1 MEEAMSLS
9 PRKKKILQVLVDEY
23 ITTATPVSSK
33 SISENYLT
41 DISSATVR
49 NELSALEEMGY
60 LSHLHT
66 SSGRVPSPLG
76 YKFYV
81 NELME
86 KKHLTRSQLDY
97 IKSVLSAH
105 ADSLEQVVKS
115 AVKVISEMTDYT
127 SVAMTNMNPYDRI
140 ETVKLLR
147 IKPTSALLLIVTEG
161 ALLKDNIISI
171 PEDSTDESIESATK
185 MLDRLM
191 QGKMLSEIAMIEHRV
206 SEEFGAYREVFE
218 SVMEAIKRYCNR
230 ESEVVMEGE
239 DKILDQPEYL
249 DVDKMRNFLTVVSDK
264 DNLAKVL
271 RGTDGGIEINL
282 KIGSEVGVSDDCSV
296 VTATYSAGGVNL
308 GTYGVIGPMRMDYK
322 KVISVLE
329 NVGKILEGMLK

>member
-218 SVMEAIKRYCNR
+218 RIERMQQPLTDDFNVLLVGEFYAEEFCNALR
-230 ESEVVMEGE
+230 EKAKADCSNG
-239 DKILDQPEYL
+239 DQGPGFERCFKVLFHCAGSIANCGAFVKYFNA
-249 DVDKMRNFLTVVSDK
+249 KNRNFPK
-264 DNLAKVL
+264 KQNPRAKKE
-271 RGTDGGIEINL
+271 G
-282 KIGSEVGVSDDCSV
+282 
-296 VTATYSAGGVNL
+296 AGACFGL
-308 GTYGVIGPMRMDYK
+308 FF
-322 KVISVLE
+322 
-329 NVGKILEGMLK
+329 

>member
-1 MEEAMSLS
+1 
-9 PRKKKILQVLVDEY
+9 
-23 ITTATPVSSK
+23 
-33 SISENYLT
+33 
-41 DISSATVR
+41 
-49 NELSALEEMGY
+49 
-60 LSHLHT
+60 
-66 SSGRVPSPLG
+66 
-76 YKFYV
+76 
-81 NELME
+81 
-86 KKHLTRSQLDY
+86 
-97 IKSVLSAH
+97 
-105 ADSLEQVVKS
+105 
-115 AVKVISEMTDYT
+115 
-127 SVAMTNMNPYDRI
+127 
-140 ETVKLLR
+140 
-147 IKPTSALLLIVTEG
+147 
-161 ALLKDNIISI
+161 SI

>member
-1 MEEAMSLS
+1 MSLS

-33 SISENYLT
+33 SISENHLT

-105 ADSLEQVVKS
+105 TDSLEQVVKS

>member
-1 MEEAMSLS
+1 MSLS

-105 ADSLEQVVKS
+105 TDSLEQVVKS

>member
-1 MEEAMSLS
+1 MSLS

-23 ITTATPVSSK
+23 INTATPVSSK
-33 SISENYLT
+33 SITENYLT

-127 SVAMTNMNPYDRI
+127 SVAMTNMNPHDRI
-140 ETVKLLR
+140 EAVKLLR
-147 IKPTSALLLIVTEG
+147 IKPTSALLLIVTET

-171 PEDSTDESIESATK
+171 PEDSTDEAIESATK

-191 QGKMLSEIAMIEHRV
+191 QGKMLSEIATIEHRIA
-206 SEEFGAYREVFE
+206 EEFGAYREVFE

-329 NVGKILEGMLK
+329 NVGKILESMLK